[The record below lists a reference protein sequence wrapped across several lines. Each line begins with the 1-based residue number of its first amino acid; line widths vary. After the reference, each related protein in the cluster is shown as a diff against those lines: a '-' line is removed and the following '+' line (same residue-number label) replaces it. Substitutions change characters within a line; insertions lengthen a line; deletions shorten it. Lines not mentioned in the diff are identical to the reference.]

1 MRRSF
6 RALAALCAIAIVT
19 PAAAEMPDRAIR
31 LIVPYPPGGST
42 DLIARVVAEAASP
55 VTPRGIVIE
64 NRGGANGNIA
74 MAEAARST
82 PDGTTLVACAFGPC
96 GANPAL
102 YANPGY
108 DLLADFAPVILTASV
123 RNVLAVRRDLPVED
137 FRGLVGLAVRQPL
150 TQASSGSGSSN
161 HLAPQLIAQRLGMQL
176 IHVPYRGSGPALTDI
191 VAGRVDMFMDNL
203 PSILPHIRSGAIR
216 ALVVTSDSRAPEL
229 PDVPSLPEAGVQ
241 GMAVESWFGILAPA
255 RTPASVLDSL
265 NAAFA
270 QALRGEA
277 LRQRLRELGA
287 TPMGG
292 SREAMRLHMAAE
304 LERWSG
310 VVRQAGLRAE

>member
-1 MRRSF
+1 
-6 RALAALCAIAIVT
+6 
-19 PAAAEMPDRAIR
+19 
-31 LIVPYPPGGST
+31 
-42 DLIARVVAEAASP
+42 
-55 VTPRGIVIE
+55 
-64 NRGGANGNIA
+64 
-74 MAEAARST
+74 
-82 PDGTTLVACAFGPC
+82 
-96 GANPAL
+96 
-102 YANPGY
+102 
-108 DLLADFAPVILTASV
+108 
-123 RNVLAVRRDLPVED
+123 
-137 FRGLVGLAVRQPL
+137 
-150 TQASSGSGSSN
+150 
-161 HLAPQLIAQRLGMQL
+161 
-176 IHVPYRGSGPALTDI
+176 
-191 VAGRVDMFMDNL
+191 VDMFMDKL
-203 PSILPHIRSGAIR
+203 PSILPHIRSGSIR

-270 QALRGEA
+270 RALRGEG